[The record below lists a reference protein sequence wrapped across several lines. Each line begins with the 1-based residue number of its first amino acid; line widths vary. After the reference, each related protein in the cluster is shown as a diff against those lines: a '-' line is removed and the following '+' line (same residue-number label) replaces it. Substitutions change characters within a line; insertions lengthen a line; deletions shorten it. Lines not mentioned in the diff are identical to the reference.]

1 MVGGGVEGELVGAEG
16 LPLPPERLESME
28 WSPDHGAGSPAV
40 AAAMYLQLGR

>member
-28 WSPDHGAGSPAV
+28 DHGAGSPAV